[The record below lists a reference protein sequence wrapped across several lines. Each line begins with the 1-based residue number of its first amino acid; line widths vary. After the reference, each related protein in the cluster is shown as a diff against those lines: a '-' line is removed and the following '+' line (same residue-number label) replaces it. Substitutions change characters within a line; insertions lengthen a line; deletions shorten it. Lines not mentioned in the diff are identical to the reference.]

1 MNNKELIKHLR
12 ETNFIPSKKMGQNF
26 LICNNYKNLIVNS
39 LDIQEEDNI
48 IEIGPGFGALTS
60 LIINKTNKLK
70 LVELDKR
77 IHAHLKENFLGIE
90 IINNN
95 ILDINLDD
103 ICIKDE
109 TNKIISN
116 LPYSISSKAIVKIIK
131 CKYIESSILMIQ
143 KEVAERIIAKE
154 CSKNYNGFSVFIQ
167 LVCETKKL
175 FDVPNTVFYP
185 KPNVTSSVIKLTRK
199 NNLDFDI
206 DKIEKFIRKCFGQ
219 KRKTIFNNLKEFFN
233 HEDIINALLKLEI
246 DKNRRPE
253 TLLLEQYKKLFLYLN
268 FTYFF

>member
-1 MNNKELIKHLR
+1 MNNRELLKHLK

-26 LICNNYKNLIVNS
+26 LICNNYKKLIVDS
-39 LDIQEEDNI
+39 LEISEEDNI

-60 LIINKTNKLK
+60 LILDKTRNLK

-77 IHAHLKENFLGIE
+77 IHAHLKETFTDIE

-95 ILDINLDD
+95 ILDVNLDD
-103 ICIKDE
+103 LCIEDK

-143 KEVAERIIAKE
+143 KEVAERITAKE

-167 LVCETKKL
+167 LVCEPKKL
-175 FDVPNTVFYP
+175 FDVPNTVFHP
-185 KPNVTSSVIKLTRK
+185 KPSVTSSVIKLTRK
-199 NNLDFDI
+199 DNLDFDI
-206 DKIEKFIRKCFGQ
+206 DKMEKFIRKCFGQ
-219 KRKTIFNNLKEFFN
+219 KRKIIFNNLKEFFN
-233 HEDIINALLKLEI
+233 HEDVTNALLKLEI

-253 TLLLEQYKKLFLYLN
+253 TLTLNEYKELFNKIYLR
-268 FTYFF
+268 